1 MVKTEKQFIHTT
13 EASKAQ
19 TMETWNTEGR
29 EAAQGLYIVQK
40 TKLLYRKQ
48 YGTHEFPLLPC

>member
-1 MVKTEKQFIHTT
+1 MELITEPKPRPLVAKTEKQFIHTA

-29 EAAQGLYIVQK
+29 EAAQGRYTVQ
-40 TKLLYRKQ
+40 
-48 YGTHEFPLLPC
+48 